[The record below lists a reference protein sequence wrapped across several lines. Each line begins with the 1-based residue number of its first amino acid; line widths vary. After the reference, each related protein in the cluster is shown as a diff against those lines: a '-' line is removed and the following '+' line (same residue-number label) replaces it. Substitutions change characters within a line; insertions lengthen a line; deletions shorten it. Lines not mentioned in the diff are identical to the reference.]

1 MGDSE
6 HIYVT
11 DTNIWIDLYA
21 GGIIQDALRLPFQ
34 FVAPDVVVEELKR
47 PEGRSLTLLGLREEE
62 LTGDEVRLVVQL
74 ANKYPAPS
82 RADLFSLALA
92 KAREKVLLTGDKRLR
107 KAAVREKVP
116 VHGTLWILDEIVGR
130 GIITPLEGAR
140 ALEKML
146 KKGSRL
152 PSDECERRI
161 KKWKTEQRN

>member
-92 KAREKVLLTGDKRLR
+92 KAREKFCSLGTNDYGRLR
-107 KAAVREKVP
+107 K
-116 VHGTLWILDEIVGR
+116 GR
-130 GIITPLEGAR
+130 RFLYMGHFGYWMKWLE
-140 ALEKML
+140 E
-146 KKGSRL
+146 GS
-152 PSDECERRI
+152 
-161 KKWKTEQRN
+161 